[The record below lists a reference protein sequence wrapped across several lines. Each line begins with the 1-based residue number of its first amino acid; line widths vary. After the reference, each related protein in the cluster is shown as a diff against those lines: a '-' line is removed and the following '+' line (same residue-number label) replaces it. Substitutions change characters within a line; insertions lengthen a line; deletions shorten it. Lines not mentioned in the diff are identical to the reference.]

1 MQKNA
6 LEWQYWI
13 KKNQHKFVFY
23 GYRGGAG
30 GEYVCNHISQNDYFF
45 NSKIENYDNR
55 DNTSLFEDELMLG
68 FFFDMC
74 YEKNPN
80 FGTIEKL
87 TSALV
92 KYWGLNPCHY
102 QDIFETQDKPYLMCI
117 HHVWDWIPKLF
128 PDAKIIVQVPED
140 WVYYIKLLG
149 EYKIKK
155 FRNMLEI
162 GERTGNYIKLIKEN
176 YPEYNYKKLKLYSF
190 EDMFTGE
197 WIEKEFGFSG
207 ESFSL
212 AYHEWDKKNIEYLNK
227 LGITD
232 IKRPKI
238 NLPRYVQ
245 TT

>member
-1 MQKNA
+1 
-6 LEWQYWI
+6 
-13 KKNQHKFVFY
+13 
-23 GYRGGAG
+23 
-30 GEYVCNHISQNDYFF
+30 
-45 NSKIENYDNR
+45 
-55 DNTSLFEDELMLG
+55 
-68 FFFDMC
+68 
-74 YEKNPN
+74 
-80 FGTIEKL
+80 
-87 TSALV
+87 
-92 KYWGLNPCHY
+92 
-102 QDIFETQDKPYLMCI
+102 
-117 HHVWDWIPKLF
+117 
-128 PDAKIIVQVPED
+128 
-140 WVYYIKLLG
+140 
-149 EYKIKK
+149 
-155 FRNMLEI
+155 MLEI